1 MSHPAALPDDELLRH
16 CEMKFLRRSGPGGQH
31 RNKVETAVRLRH
43 VPTGIE
49 AEANER
55 RRQSENRGEALRR
68 LRIKLALSV
77 RGEVAED
84 APPSELWQSRC
95 RNRRIVVR
103 VDHADFPALLA
114 EALDR
119 LADRDYDLRAAA
131 EALGATSSQ
140 LWGLLQKEP
149 AAFRQVND
157 ERERRGLRRLRER

>member
-1 MSHPAALPDDELLRH
+1 MPHPASLADDDLLRD

-43 VPTGIE
+43 LPTGIE

-68 LRIKLALSV
+68 LRIKLALAV
-77 RGEVAED
+77 RTDVDEAV
-84 APPSELWQSRC
+84 PPSELWQSRC
-95 RNRRIVVR
+95 RNRRIAVR

-119 LADRDYDLRAAA
+119 LADSGYDLPAAA
-131 EALGATSSQ
+131 ETLEVSGSQ
-140 LWGLLQKEP
+140 LSRLLRKEP
-149 AAFRQVND
+149 AAFRLVND